1 MKKKLNKILILV
13 VSILLIETVVYAWFT
28 SNKIVTI
35 ESLDAQITT
44 TGGIEI
50 SVDGINWKAN
60 VTSREL
66 LEHKNYRSAINQI
79 PDTIYPVSTA
89 GNITNGRLDMYY
101 GIIEPNDDDGSVMLT
116 AIKETDK
123 DGEDGRYIA
132 FDVFLRATQATVMA
146 LNPDTIITSTRKSG
160 STPSGIENAIRIAI
174 IDKGTVADGVDVATI
189 QSLNKTESL
198 TIIEPNYDSH
208 TATGVNQASNIYG
221 ITGLTVGNNN
231 REVPYYGIKNN
242 IEQKIELDSKDSRY
256 LQQVNNIIYIPKS
269 FFSGNNHKEI
279 FYLKQGIT
287 KLRIYAWIEGQD
299 VDCESGASGSDI
311 QLSLQF
317 IATGNSKQN

>member
-1 MKKKLNKILILV
+1 MNKKFKKTI
-13 VSILLIETVVYAWFT
+13 ILLILSLVIATGVYAWFT
-28 SNKIVTI
+28 SNKTVTI
-35 ESLDAQITT
+35 DSMDAQVTT
-44 TGGIEI
+44 AGGVEI
-50 SVDGINWKAN
+50 SVDGINWKAT
-60 VTSREL
+60 VTSSEL
-66 LEHKNYRSAINQI
+66 LAHENYRTAINQI
-79 PDTIYPVSTA
+79 PGTIYPVSSA
-89 GNITNGRLDMYY
+89 GSITNAKLDMFY
-101 GIIEPNDDDGSVMLT
+101 GMIEPNDEGTFMLT
-116 AIKETDK
+116 ATKETDK
-123 DGEDGRYIA
+123 DGTEGRYIA
-132 FDVFLRATQATVMA
+132 FDVFLRATRATVMS
-146 LNPDTIITSTRKSG
+146 LNPDTVITSTSKSG